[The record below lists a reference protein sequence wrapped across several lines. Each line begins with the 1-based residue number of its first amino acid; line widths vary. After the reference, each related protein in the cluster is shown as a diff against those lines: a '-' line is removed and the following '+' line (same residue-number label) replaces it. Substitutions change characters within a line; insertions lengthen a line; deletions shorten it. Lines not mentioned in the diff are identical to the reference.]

1 MATLETKFNR
11 NDSVFF
17 KYNGKIHGGVIL
29 SIEAHLG
36 IFDSKWFVRYNLQ
49 TGMES
54 GVDNVPEEHLF
65 ATSEEAE
72 ADKDWT
78 NGAVRFIGY

>member
-17 KYNGKIHGGVIL
+17 KYNGKIHGGEIL

-36 IFDSKWFVRYNLQ
+36 IFDCKWFVRCNIQ
-49 TGMES
+49 TGGDC

-65 ATSEEAE
+65 ATREEAE

>member
-11 NDSVFF
+11 NNSVFF
-17 KYNGKIHGGVIL
+17 KYNGKIYGGVIL

-36 IFDSKWFVRYNLQ
+36 IFESKWFVRYNLQ
-49 TGMES
+49 TGMAC
-54 GVDNVPEEHLF
+54 GVDNVPEDHLF
-65 ATSEEAE
+65 STSEEAE

-78 NGAVRFIGY
+78 NSAVRFIGY

>member
-11 NDSVFF
+11 NNSVFF
-17 KYNGKIHGGVIL
+17 KYNGKIYGGVIL

-36 IFDSKWFVRYNLQ
+36 IFESKWFVRYNLQ
-49 TGMES
+49 TGMEC

-65 ATSEEAE
+65 ATREEAE

-78 NGAVRFIGY
+78 NSAVRFIGY

>member
-17 KYNGKIHGGVIL
+17 KYNGKIHGGQIL

-36 IFDSKWFVRYNLQ
+36 IFDSKWFVRCNIQ
-49 TGMES
+49 TGGDC

-65 ATSEEAE
+65 STREEAE

>member
-1 MATLETKFNR
+1 
-11 NDSVFF
+11 
-17 KYNGKIHGGVIL
+17 
-29 SIEAHLG
+29 
-36 IFDSKWFVRYNLQ
+36 
-49 TGMES
+49 MES

-78 NGAVRFIGY
+78 NGAIRFIGY